1 MARRRQQLVWV
12 DIEGH
17 DLHVSDPARGTD
29 QRLHIAEHIG
39 CAVSAGGDLLV
50 LGLRSGFSVL
60 DLATGQRAHIEDP
73 EHHLPDNRFNDGK
86 CDPAGRLWAGTM
98 AIDESHAA
106 GTLYCLYPDLSVHR
120 KVPGVSVSNGID
132 WSLDHRT
139 MYYVDSPTRRIVAYD
154 YDVATGEIA
163 NPRTVFDVPEGE
175 GFPDGMTIDAEGHLW
190 VALWDGGRVLRVD
203 PTAGRAVDEIRMPVS
218 RPTSCAFGGRD
229 LDELFITSASN
240 LPAAQLRAGAARR
253 RRVPRATRRQR
264 PRRRGLRGHARA
276 SGDPD
281 AAARMAAGEKGG
293 AGWSLSGY
301 GPGACRPACP
311 P

>member
-1 MARRRQQLVWV
+1 MPLFPELVLDVHATLGEGPLWHAGRQQLVWV

-106 GTLYCLYPDLSVHR
+106 GTLYCLYPDLSVHL

-139 MYYVDSPTRRIVAYD
+139 MS
-154 YDVATGEIA
+154 
-163 NPRTVFDVPEGE
+163 
-175 GFPDGMTIDAEGHLW
+175 
-190 VALWDGGRVLRVD
+190 
-203 PTAGRAVDEIRMPVS
+203 
-218 RPTSCAFGGRD
+218 
-229 LDELFITSASN
+229 
-240 LPAAQLRAGAARR
+240 
-253 RRVPRATRRQR
+253 
-264 PRRRGLRGHARA
+264 LRGQ
-276 SGDPD
+276 PD
-281 AAARMAAGEKGG
+281 ASDRGVR
-293 AGWSLSGY
+293 L
-301 GPGACRPACP
+301 
-311 P
+311 